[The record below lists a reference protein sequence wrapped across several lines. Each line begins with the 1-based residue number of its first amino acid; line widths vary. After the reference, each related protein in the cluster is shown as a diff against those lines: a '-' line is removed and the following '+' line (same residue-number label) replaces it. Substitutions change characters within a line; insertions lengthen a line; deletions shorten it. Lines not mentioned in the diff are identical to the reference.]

1 MSIIG
6 SNILAG
12 ASGQAGGGGAYE
24 ISRSVRFSSSDS
36 AFLSRT
42 PASSGNSNRFTFGGW
57 LKLSKIPAALTSIIG
72 GGASGIEF
80 VIGFNSS
87 AQFFMQEISSG
98 GSITHYNVTTT
109 AVFRDPSSWYHL
121 TVVLDTTE
129 ATGSN
134 RIKLWING
142 TSVQLNFNTTP
153 SLNYS
158 TLFADATYKRGIG
171 AISANH
177 TNYAYLD
184 GYLADIHF
192 IDGQALDPTSFG
204 EFDDQRRVAAHRVQ
218 RQLRNQWFQV
228 AVSNNSTAAALG
240 TDNSGAGNTWT
251 VNNISVTAGAGND
264 SLVDSPTNGS
274 QVDTG
279 VGGEV
284 VGNYATLNP
293 LDLPASGV
301 FSNGNLEFNH
311 TGGGGVWRTGLGTIA
326 LSSGKWYWE
335 MVPTVIADAMIGIV
349 KSDWS
354 PTANSSQFWDS
365 AGGYGYLNNGQKYNN
380 ASGAS
385 YGASFTTN
393 DVIGI
398 ALDLD
403 AGTLVF
409 YKNGVSQGTAY
420 SSLSG
425 TFKPAFGAYQTC
437 KGIANFGQRQWAY
450 AAPAGFKALCTTNLP
465 EPTIADGSTAM
476 DVALYTGNGSTQTI
490 SGLNFS
496 PDFVWI
502 KARSNSGYQHVLQD
516 IVRGAGKSLFSSLTS
531 QEIGNAGDLV
541 GAFNSDGFSV
551 NNNYN
556 GGTAP
561 ETNGNAATYVA
572 WTWDAGTSTVT
583 NTQGSITS
591 QVRANASAGFSVV
604 TYTGNDTSGASF
616 GHGLGVAPHMVIV
629 KTRGVVAGW
638 MVWHR
643 SASASNDHF
652 LILNQTSAVSTNSA
666 YFQGVSSTTVTVG
679 GSDNTNSSTSPGLVA
694 YCFAP
699 VAGYSAFGSYTG
711 NGSADGPFVYTG
723 FRPRYVLLKCSSAGD
738 SAKDWFVHDG
748 VRDTYNLAQK
758 SLNPNRSVAELDNA
772 SYGIDLLSNGFKI
785 RTTSTG
791 WNGSAETYIYAAFAE
806 NPFQYARAR

>member
-1 MSIIG
+1 
-6 SNILAG
+6 
-12 ASGQAGGGGAYE
+12 
-24 ISRSVRFSSSDS
+24 
-36 AFLSRT
+36 
-42 PASSGNSNRFTFGGW
+42 
-57 LKLSKIPAALTSIIG
+57 
-72 GGASGIEF
+72 
-80 VIGFNSS
+80 
-87 AQFFMQEISSG
+87 
-98 GSITHYNVTTT
+98 
-109 AVFRDPSSWYHL
+109 
-121 TVVLDTTE
+121 
-129 ATGSN
+129 
-134 RIKLWING
+134 
-142 TSVQLNFNTTP
+142 
-153 SLNYS
+153 
-158 TLFADATYKRGIG
+158 
-171 AISANH
+171 
-177 TNYAYLD
+177 
-184 GYLADIHF
+184 
-192 IDGQALDPTSFG
+192 
-204 EFDDQRRVAAHRVQ
+204 
-218 RQLRNQWFQV
+218 
-228 AVSNNSTAAALG
+228 
-240 TDNSGAGNTWT
+240 
-251 VNNISVTAGAGND
+251 
-264 SLVDSPTNGS
+264 
-274 QVDTG
+274 
-279 VGGEV
+279 
-284 VGNYATLNP
+284 
-293 LDLPASGV
+293 
-301 FSNGNLEFNH
+301 
-311 TGGGGVWRTGLGTIA
+311 
-326 LSSGKWYWE
+326 
-335 MVPTVIADAMIGIV
+335 
-349 KSDWS
+349 
-354 PTANSSQFWDS
+354 
-365 AGGYGYLNNGQKYNN
+365 
-380 ASGAS
+380 
-385 YGASFTTN
+385 
-393 DVIGI
+393 
-398 ALDLD
+398 
-403 AGTLVF
+403 
-409 YKNGVSQGTAY
+409 
-420 SSLSG
+420 
-425 TFKPAFGAYQTC
+425 
-437 KGIANFGQRQWAY
+437 
-450 AAPAGFKALCTTNLP
+450 
-465 EPTIADGSTAM
+465 
-476 DVALYTGNGSTQTI
+476 VALYTGNGSTQTI

-694 YCFAP
+694 YCFAS